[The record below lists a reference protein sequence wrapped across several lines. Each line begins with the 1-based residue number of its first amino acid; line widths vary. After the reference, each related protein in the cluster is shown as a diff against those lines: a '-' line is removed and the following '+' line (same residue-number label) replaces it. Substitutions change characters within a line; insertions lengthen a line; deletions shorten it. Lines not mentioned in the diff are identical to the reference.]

1 MALNLRPWQ
10 ESAINKCLKWFDSN
24 QDNKFLVN
32 AAPGAGK
39 TICASVIAL
48 ELIKKNKIER
58 VIVIAPR
65 KEVVKQWAEEFFS
78 VTGRK
83 MMKFTGEI
91 EDDEFDICATW
102 NSIENML
109 DGFQHVCNKYK
120 TLILASF
127 AFLIII
133 IFSVIALSVIS
144 KINNQK
150 ASLVFNDWSVQEI
163 ESEEGLKKSNEL
175 FEDLTTSYSRTGYAK
190 LAILTK
196 ASSDAKNGERQNA
209 IMGFSK
215 LVKLTNGINGNKL
228 YNKLARVSAARLL
241 FANGNYDEAL
251 IMIEKYSSSS
261 TNAYIHE
268 LTGDI
273 LMKKDSISLAKEQY
287 QIAKEKYID
296 EASLS
301 IISMKLANIDS

>member
-1 MALNLRPWQ
+1 M
-10 ESAINKCLKWFDSN
+10 
-24 QDNKFLVN
+24 
-32 AAPGAGK
+32 
-39 TICASVIAL
+39 
-48 ELIKKNKIER
+48 NKIY
-58 VIVIAPR
+58 
-65 KEVVKQWAEEFFS
+65 
-78 VTGRK
+78 
-83 MMKFTGEI
+83 
-91 EDDEFDICATW
+91 
-102 NSIENML
+102 ENDMRFVPL
-109 DGFQHVCNKYK
+109 LNFYNKYK

-163 ESEEGLKKSNEL
+163 ESEESLKKSNEL

>member
-1 MALNLRPWQ
+1 M
-10 ESAINKCLKWFDSN
+10 
-24 QDNKFLVN
+24 
-32 AAPGAGK
+32 
-39 TICASVIAL
+39 
-48 ELIKKNKIER
+48 NKIY
-58 VIVIAPR
+58 
-65 KEVVKQWAEEFFS
+65 
-78 VTGRK
+78 
-83 MMKFTGEI
+83 
-91 EDDEFDICATW
+91 
-102 NSIENML
+102 ENDMRFVPL
-109 DGFQHVCNKYK
+109 LNFYNKYK
-120 TLILASF
+120 TLILASV

-196 ASSDAKNGERQNA
+196 ASSDANNGKRQNA

-241 FANGNYDEAL
+241 FANANYDEAL

>member
-1 MALNLRPWQ
+1 M
-10 ESAINKCLKWFDSN
+10 
-24 QDNKFLVN
+24 
-32 AAPGAGK
+32 
-39 TICASVIAL
+39 
-48 ELIKKNKIER
+48 NKIY
-58 VIVIAPR
+58 
-65 KEVVKQWAEEFFS
+65 
-78 VTGRK
+78 
-83 MMKFTGEI
+83 
-91 EDDEFDICATW
+91 
-102 NSIENML
+102 ENDMRFVPL
-109 DGFQHVCNKYK
+109 LNFYNKYK
-120 TLILASF
+120 TLILASV

-133 IFSVIALSVIS
+133 IFSIIALSVIS

-150 ASLVFNDWSVQEI
+150 ASLVFNAWSIQEI

-196 ASSDAKNGERQNA
+196 ASSDAKNGKRQNA

-241 FANGNYDEAL
+241 FANANYDEAL